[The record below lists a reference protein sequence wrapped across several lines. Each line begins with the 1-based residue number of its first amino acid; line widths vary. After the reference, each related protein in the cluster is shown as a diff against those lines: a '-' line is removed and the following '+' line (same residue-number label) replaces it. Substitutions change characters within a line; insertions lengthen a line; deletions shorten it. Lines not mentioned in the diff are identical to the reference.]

1 MERQW
6 GWTNP
11 APPRVEMLLTQM
23 GLRPSSPKRKS
34 LYRALRDFHADPD
47 NQQRLDMKF
56 RDDPALVNQE
66 LHRFLREIGEVYFGR
81 ASREH
86 LTSRAPTYDP
96 EATTEE

>member
-11 APPRVEMLLTQM
+11 APGRVEQLLTQL
-23 GLRPSSPKRKS
+23 GLRTSSPKRNS
-34 LYRALRDFHADPD
+34 LYRALRVFHADPD
-47 NQQRLDMKF
+47 NEQRLDMKMT
-56 RDDPALVNQE
+56 DDPALVNEE
-66 LHRFLREIGEVYFGR
+66 LHHFLREIGESYFGR

-86 LTSRAPTYDP
+86 LTSQAPTYDP